1 MTPKSDRLSPEL
13 QQYMITHS
21 SAPPDQLLLDLI
33 DETAQ
38 LGGSASMQISPEQGQ
53 FLTMLT
59 SILGVRNAVEVGT
72 FTGYSSLSIA
82 RGLAPGGHLLCCD
95 VSDEW
100 TKIAR
105 RYWARAGVEDRIEL
119 RLAPAL
125 ESLRALPADPVIDLT
140 FLDADKDGY
149 IGYWEEL
156 VPRTRPGGVLLV
168 DNVFSGGRVTD
179 ESDHA
184 GSADAIR
191 AFNAHV
197 VADDR
202 VEAVML
208 AIADGLTIARRK

>member
-21 SAPPDQLLLDLI
+21 STPPDQLLLDLI

-53 FLTMLT
+53 FLTLLT

>member
-1 MTPKSDRLSPEL
+1 MTPKSDHLSPEL
-13 QQYMITHS
+13 QQYMVEHS
-21 SAPPDQLLLDLI
+21 STPPDPLLLDLI

-38 LGGSASMQISPEQGQ
+38 LGASASMQISPEQGQ
-53 FLTMLT
+53 FLTLLT
-59 SILGVRNAVEVGT
+59 GLLGVRNAVEVGT

-105 RYWARAGVEDRIEL
+105 RYWARAGMEDRIEL

-125 ESLRALPADPVIDLT
+125 ETLRALPGDPVVDLS
-140 FLDADKDGY
+140 FLDADKEGY

-156 VPRTRPGGVLLV
+156 VLRTRPGGVLLV
-168 DNVFSGGRVTD
+168 DNVFSGGRVID
-179 ESDHA
+179 ESDHT

-208 AIADGLTIARRK
+208 AVADGLTVARKK

>member
-53 FLTMLT
+53 FLTLLT

-197 VADDR
+197 VADER